1 MEGRNATFVIVN
13 EDHTLG
19 NCIRYCLTCN
29 PAVSFAG
36 YSVPHPAEPKLNLR
50 IQSDTQSAT
59 DCLLQAAD
67 LMYAIASVLRQ
78 RLAEVCGVSPPPSS
92 RTSENRSIT
101 Q

>member
-1 MEGRNATFVIVN
+1 MEERNATFVIVN

-67 LMYAIASVLRQ
+67 LMYNIASVLRR
-78 RLAEVCGVSPPPSS
+78 RLAEVCGDSS
-92 RTSENRSIT
+92 LSSSKNNRNQFT
-101 Q
+101 T